1 MKEVKVEGLANFSD
15 KTMRKKLPRVQMSEI
30 VTTYEPDNSL
40 KKGYLSIFGEIFNE
54 LKKNRWL
61 TYQLFK
67 RDFFAVYK
75 QSFIGVLWALIIPLV
90 SVGTFIILNR
100 SGIFTIGN
108 INVPY
113 PIYAILGMAFW
124 QLFST
129 GLVAASN
136 SLIKAGSM
144 IVKINFSKKALVIA
158 STGQSLISFL
168 IQFVLVGILFA
179 YYRIT
184 PSIAILWVP
193 IIIIPIMLLT
203 LGLGFILSL
212 LNGVMRDIGNMLSML
227 MTFLM
232 FLTPVLY
239 AKPVT
244 GILARITIYN
254 PLYYLVSVPRDLI
267 LMGKVPELKGFL
279 ISSAISLIIFLIC
292 LVAFHLTETRI
303 AERV

>member
-1 MKEVKVEGLANFSD
+1 
-15 KTMRKKLPRVQMSEI
+15 
-30 VTTYEPDNSL
+30 
-40 KKGYLSIFGEIFNE
+40 
-54 LKKNRWL
+54 
-61 TYQLFK
+61 
-67 RDFFAVYK
+67 
-75 QSFIGVLWALIIPLV
+75 
-90 SVGTFIILNR
+90 
-100 SGIFTIGN
+100 
-108 INVPY
+108 
-113 PIYAILGMAFW
+113 MAFW

-129 GLVAASN
+129 GVVAASN
-136 SLIKAGSM
+136 SLVKAGPM

-193 IIIIPIMLLT
+193 LIIIPIMLLT

-212 LNGVMRDIGNMLSML
+212 LNGVMRDIGSMLSML

-239 AKPVT
+239 AKPTT
-244 GILARITIYN
+244 GILGRITEYN
-254 PLYYLVSVPRDLI
+254 PLYYLVSVPRDLV

-279 ISSAISLIIFLIC
+279 IASVISLIIFLIC
-292 LVAFHLTETRI
+292 LIAFHLTETRI

>member
-1 MKEVKVEGLANFSD
+1 M
-15 KTMRKKLPRVQMSEI
+15 TEI
-30 VTTYEPDNSL
+30 TTTYEPDNSL
-40 KKGYLSIFGEIFNE
+40 KKGYLSIFSEIFNE

-75 QSFIGVLWALIIPLV
+75 QSFIGILWALIIPLV

-100 SGIFTIGN
+100 SGIFTIGD

-129 GLVAASN
+129 GLVASSN
-136 SLIKAGSM
+136 SLVKAGPM

-168 IQFVLVGILFA
+168 IQFVLMGILFA
-179 YYRIT
+179 CYRIA

-193 IIIIPIMLLT
+193 LIIIPIMLLT

-239 AKPVT
+239 AKPTT
-244 GILARITIYN
+244 GMLARITKYN
-254 PLYYLVSVPRDLI
+254 PLYYLVSAPRDLV
-267 LMGKVPELKGFL
+267 LTGTVSELKGFL
-279 ISSAISLIIFLIC
+279 IASVMSVIILIVCSIG
-292 LVAFHLTETRI
+292 FHLTETRI

>member
-1 MKEVKVEGLANFSD
+1 M
-15 KTMRKKLPRVQMSEI
+15 TEI
-30 VTTYEPDNSL
+30 ITTYEPDNSL
-40 KKGYLSIFGEIFNE
+40 KKGYLSIFSEIFDE

-67 RDFFAVYK
+67 RDFFAIYK

-90 SVGTFIILNR
+90 SVGTFITLNR
-100 SGIFTIGN
+100 SGIFTIGD

-136 SLIKAGSM
+136 SLVKAGSM

-179 YYRIT
+179 SYRIT

-193 IIIIPIMLLT
+193 LIIIPIMLLT

-212 LNGVMRDIGNMLSML
+212 LNGVMRDIGSMLSML

-239 AKPVT
+239 AKPTT
-244 GILARITIYN
+244 GILGRITEYN
-254 PLYYLVSVPRDLI
+254 PLYYLVSVPRDLV

-279 ISSAISLIIFLIC
+279 IASVISLIIFLIC
-292 LVAFHLTETRI
+292 LIAFHLTETRI